1 MNIFLDT
8 SSLIKL
14 YHKESGTKEIID
26 IYNTY
31 QVDNVYLSDLA
42 KIEFDSAVWKNFR
55 TKEIDK
61 DKAIELI
68 RIFQKD
74 YEKYIFVD
82 DNDVIKNKAKALINK
97 YCAEGLRTLDS
108 IQLATA
114 VSLKAKVDLNKS
126 SDKLLTKLFEK
137 EGLVVK

>member
-82 DNDVIKNKAKALINK
+82 DNDAIKNRAKALINT

-108 IQLATA
+108 IQLSTA